1 MKFAIRL
8 CWLGLLYVFMSQ
20 SAAASSYKK
29 AEEALFE
36 GETNAAQSLIQN
48 PGCAAS
54 PECSELAVLYH
65 LFTDDSD
72 TAIKRL
78 SAYEVKYA
86 DEARTHA
93 FAAEAWRSIGHQVN
107 IFRKRT
113 YYNKALQAKFRAGAA
128 ESALPRYKV
137 LRASAFG
144 QDGELAAQ
152 RKLTADIVAN
162 DAKWGRIAQLNLAQN
177 TDDFEWGTSVAAAA
191 IASYPDDFFINERV
205 AQFYW
210 TIGNIAKAQQHFLV
224 ACKSAPPVDWF
235 DRKKWLDSCFLVAR
249 FADQD
254 DVNREAG
261 VTALHFVLAE
271 HQLLTIDN
279 LEYAKLLL
287 KIAGEND
294 RTPANAFIERVIR
307 QSDNETLVD
316 AAIKT
321 AKAYDLNH

>member
-1 MKFAIRL
+1 MRFAIPL
-8 CWLGLLYVFMSQ
+8 CWLGLLYVSMSQ
-20 SAAASSYKK
+20 SAAASSYKE
-29 AEEALFE
+29 AGEALLE
-36 GETNAAQSLIQN
+36 GETNTAKSLIQN

-54 PECSELAVLYH
+54 PKCNELAVLFHIY
-65 LFTDDSD
+65 TDDSD
-72 TAIKRL
+72 TGIERL

-93 FAAEAWRSIGHQVN
+93 FAAEAWRSIAHQVN

-128 ESALPRYKV
+128 DSALPRYKV

-144 QDGELAAQ
+144 QEGDIAAQ
-152 RKLTADIVAN
+152 RKLTADIVVN
-162 DAKWGRIAQLNLAQN
+162 DDKWGRIAQLNLAQN
-177 TDDFEWGTSVAAAA
+177 TDDFEWGASVAAEA

-210 TIGNIAKAQQHFLV
+210 TLGNIDKAQQHFLV
-224 ACKSAPPVDWF
+224 ACKSAPEVDWF
-235 DRKKWLDSCFLVAR
+235 DRKKWLDSCFLVAQ

-254 DVNREAG
+254 GMNREAA
-261 VTALHFVLAE
+261 VAALRFVLAE
-271 HQLLTIDN
+271 HQLLTSDN

-287 KIAGEND
+287 KIAGENE
-294 RTPANAFIERVIR
+294 RAPANAFLERVIR
-307 QSDNETLVD
+307 QSDDETLVD

-321 AKAYDLNH
+321 LKTYDLSH